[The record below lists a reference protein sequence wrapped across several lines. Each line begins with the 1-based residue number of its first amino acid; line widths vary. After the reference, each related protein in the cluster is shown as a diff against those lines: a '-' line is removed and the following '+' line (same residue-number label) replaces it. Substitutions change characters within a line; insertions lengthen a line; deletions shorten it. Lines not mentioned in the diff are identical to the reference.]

1 MELLFY
7 DVESFKYDSLI
18 VFKDIN
24 NNLIAKFW
32 IDNKDVCKDI
42 HNVIEGKVLIG
53 YNNYSYDDII
63 LGYMVK
69 EPLCDPELIK
79 SANDDLIDGKP
90 NTRKPIKHDTL
101 DTFQQISLNY
111 PSLKMIEG
119 NMGKSI
125 LESEIPFDIDR
136 KLTPEER
143 ETVEEYCEYDVETTI
158 NVYKLREKSYFE
170 PKRQLVKML
179 GLGQVCRFNT
189 TTMIAQILSPNKK
202 VSRWQKKDIP
212 QEFWKWWNRGH
223 MPNEVLNLWDEML
236 ESEETVTG
244 KGKNK
249 TLDAF
254 GCKFVFGMGGLH
266 AAPKKPGRYK
276 NIKLADVGSMY
287 PSIIVKLGALAE
299 ATRKYDEI
307 RKERLEIKHT
317 DKVRA
322 NALKLILNSTYGL
335 FKNRYSTLFNPYA
348 SAIVCMYGQM
358 VLYRLCEMLYKAG
371 YNLINVNTDGV
382 AFEDTGDGYE
392 EIMKEWEQEVDGLTL
407 DIDEFD
413 LWIQKDVN
421 NYVARTGNHVKVKG
435 GEVKWYA
442 EDNLFGN
449 NNARIL
455 HIALVEK
462 LLNNRMI
469 ALTVSENLDKPN
481 LFQYVLRAGST
492 YLGTCDPSGQLLPQK
507 VNRVF
512 ATTKKVE
519 GRTKLYKLRPDGGKV
534 MYADTPENMYMYNGD
549 LSDMNNFKDII
560 DTQHYIDIVE
570 KRLEGWPT

>member
-7 DVESFKYDSLI
+7 DVESFKEDALV
-18 VFKDIN
+18 VFKDID

-32 IDNKDVCKDI
+32 IDDSNVCRKIHDVIKDS
-42 HNVIEGKVLIG
+42 VLVG

-63 LGYMVK
+63 LNYMSN
-69 EPLCDPELIK
+69 ERLCDPRYIK
-79 SANDDLIDGKP
+79 TANDFIIQGKP
-90 NTRKPIKHDTL
+90 NGRKPIKHPTL

-136 KLTPEER
+136 KLTEAER
-143 ETVEEYCEYDVETTI
+143 QTVEKYCEYDVETTI

-170 PKRQLVKML
+170 PKGQLVKML
-179 GLGQVCRFNT
+179 GLDQVCRFNT
-189 TTMIAQILSPNKK
+189 TTMIAQILSPDKP
-202 VSRWQKKDIP
+202 VSKWSRKDIP
-212 QEFWKWWNRGH
+212 EEFWRWWNKGH
-223 MPNEVLNLWDEML
+223 MPEDVITLWDGML

-249 TLDAF
+249 IIEAF
-254 GCKFVFGMGGLH
+254 DCKFVFGMGGLH
-266 AAPKKPGRYK
+266 AAPKRPGRYK
-276 NIKLADVGSMY
+276 SIKLADVGSMY

-299 ATRKYDEI
+299 STQKYDEI
-307 RKERLEIKHT
+307 RKERLKIKHT
-317 DKVRA
+317 DKVKA
-322 NALKLILNSTYGL
+322 NAFKLILNSTYGL
-335 FKNRYSTLFNPYA
+335 FKNKYSALYNPYA
-348 SAIVCMYGQM
+348 SAVVCMYGQM
-358 VLYRLCEMLYKAG
+358 VLFYLCQMLYEAG
-371 YNLINVNTDGV
+371 YRLINVNTDGV

-392 EIMKEWEQEVDGLTL
+392 EIMKTWEQEVNGLTL
-407 DIDEFD
+407 DVDEFD
-413 LWIQKDVN
+413 VWIQRDVN

-435 GEVKWYA
+435 GDVKWYA
-442 EDNLFGN
+442 ENNLFGN

-462 LLNNRMI
+462 LLNDKMI
-469 ALTVSENLDKPN
+469 ALTVNENLDKPN
-481 LFQYVLRAGST
+481 LFQYVLRAGNT
-492 YLGTCDPSGQLLPQK
+492 YQGTCDPEGHLLPQK
-507 VNRVF
+507 VNRIF
-512 ATTKKVE
+512 ATAADAE
-519 GRTKLYKLRPDGGKV
+519 GRTKLYKLRQDGGKV

-549 LSDMNNFKDII
+549 LCDMTNFRDII